1 MKCLTAYGLGK
12 HLTELKSYQ
21 RKLDPMKK
29 TDKEDLIIQHLEYI
43 RSRVDQINGRVRDN
57 EKSISW
63 IKGIGL
69 TVSTIILAIIGIFIK
84 E

>member
-1 MKCLTAYGLGK
+1 
-12 HLTELKSYQ
+12 
-21 RKLDPMKK
+21 MKK

>member
-1 MKCLTAYGLGK
+1 MK
-12 HLTELKSYQ
+12 Q
-21 RKLDPMKK
+21 I
-29 TDKEDLIIQHLEYI
+29 DKEDLIIQHLEYI

-69 TVSTIILAIIGIFIK
+69 TISTIILTIIGIFIK

>member
-1 MKCLTAYGLGK
+1 
-12 HLTELKSYQ
+12 
-21 RKLDPMKK
+21 MKK

-43 RSRVDQINGRVRDN
+43 RSRVDQINGRVRQN
-57 EKSISW
+57 EKAISW
-63 IKGIGL
+63 IKGIGF

>member
-1 MKCLTAYGLGK
+1 
-12 HLTELKSYQ
+12 
-21 RKLDPMKK
+21 MKK
-29 TDKEDLIIQHLEYI
+29 TDKEDLIISHLEYI
-43 RSRVDQINGRVRDN
+43 RSRVDQINGRVRQN
-57 EKSISW
+57 EKVISW